1 MKNSESGRSRGFGF
15 VTFADPANVD
25 VVLRSGPHVLD
36 SRTVSV
42 PLEEAKKVH
51 FRSCLARIKLNNKCP
66 LCSQI
71 DPKPCNP
78 RSLQRKKNN
87 VNYPKVFLGGLPT
100 TCTETD
106 LRNVFSRFGNVM
118 EVVIMYDQEKKK
130 SRGWYETRACRQ
142 TWCRTVLNAMRSS
155 VCVGF
160 GFLSF
165 ETEDAVDRCV
175 SEHFV
180 TVNGKQVSF

>member
-1 MKNSESGRSRGFGF
+1 MN
-15 VTFADPANVD
+15 T
-25 VVLRSGPHVLD
+25 
-36 SRTVSV
+36 TC
-42 PLEEAKKVH
+42 H
-51 FRSCLARIKLNNKCP
+51 FSL
-66 LCSQI
+66 QI

-106 LRNVFSRFGNVM
+106 LRNVFSRFGSVM

-130 SRGWYETRACRQ
+130 SRG
-142 TWCRTVLNAMRSS
+142 
-155 VCVGF
+155 F

-175 SEHFV
+175 LEHFV
-180 TVNGKQVSF
+180 TVNGKQVRADGSYSFYTY